1 MKNLL
6 IALATLALT
15 ALTPAYAQS
24 DYPNRPIKIIVP
36 WPAGGATDNVARVVA
51 QKLTPV
57 LGQPVVVENRPG
69 ATGTIGT
76 QSVIQAAPDG
86 YTLLFMAASLHTF
99 SPHLMKD
106 MKFDTV
112 ADITPISIS
121 VQFPYV
127 LTVNAESPYRTV
139 NDITPISVS
148 VQFPY
153 VLAVS
158 AESPYK
164 SVGDLIKAAKAQ
176 PGKLA
181 YGSFG
186 VGSGPNIVTE
196 LFKQQTGTE
205 ILHVPYKGGSQVT
218 AALLGG
224 EIPFMI
230 DSLPSPLGQIKGG
243 KLRALAVTGRE
254 RSPIV
259 PEVPTLKESG
269 VNIEAIIWL
278 GLGGPPKLP
287 PEIVAKLFDGMKQVA
302 RDPEVQK
309 RITDMGAEATVSASP
324 EEFRQFITGE
334 RERWGKVIRAANIAS
349 N

>member
-1 MKNLL
+1 MKKLL
-6 IALATLALT
+6 AAFAAVLATTMA
-15 ALTPAYAQS
+15 PAHAQS
-24 DYPNRPIKIIVP
+24 DYPNRPVKIIVP

-51 QKLTPV
+51 QKMTPV
-57 LGQPVVVENRPG
+57 LGQAVVVENRPG

-76 QSVIQAAPDG
+76 QAVIQAAPDG

-112 ADITPISIS
+112 S
-121 VQFPYV
+121 
-127 LTVNAESPYRTV
+127 
-139 NDITPISVS
+139 DITPISVS

-153 VLAVS
+153 VLAVG

-164 SVGDLIKAAKAQ
+164 SVGDLISAAKAQ
-176 PGKLA
+176 PGKLT

-186 VGSGPNIVTE
+186 IGSGPNIVSE
-196 LFKQQTGTE
+196 LFKQQTGTD

-218 AALLGG
+218 AALMGG
-224 EIPFMI
+224 EVNMMF
-230 DSLPSPLGQIKGG
+230 DSLPSPLGQIRGG
-243 KLRALAVTGRE
+243 KLRALAVTGPV
-254 RSPIV
+254 RSPVAPDI
-259 PEVPTLKESG
+259 PTLKESG
-269 VNIEAIIWL
+269 VNIEANIWL

-287 PEIVAKLFDGMKQVA
+287 PEIVAKLFDAMKQAA

-309 RITDMGAEATVSASP
+309 RMADMGAEATVSQSP
-324 EEFRQFITGE
+324 EEFRQFLVAE

>member
-1 MKNLL
+1 MASLRRKLL
-6 IALATLALT
+6 LATAALLA
-15 ALTPAYAQS
+15 AAIIPAHAQQ
-24 DYPNRPIKIIVP
+24 YPTRAIKIMVP

-51 QKLTPV
+51 QKLAPL
-57 LGQPVVVENRPG
+57 LGQPVVVENRAG

-76 QSVIQAAPDG
+76 QAVIQSPPDG

-106 MKFDTV
+106 MTFDTV
-112 ADITPISIS
+112 ADITPISM
-121 VQFPYV
+121 
-127 LTVNAESPYRTV
+127 
-139 NDITPISVS
+139 S

-158 AESPYK
+158 ADSPYK
-164 SVGDLIKAAKAQ
+164 NVADLIKAAKAQ
-176 PGKLA
+176 PAKLT

-186 VGSGPNIVTE
+186 IGSGPNIVTE
-196 LFKQQTGTE
+196 LFKQQTGTD
-205 ILHVPYKGGSQVT
+205 ILHVPYKGGSQLTAGLMGNEVT
-218 AALLGG
+218 MM
-224 EIPFMI
+224 F

-243 KLRALAVTGRE
+243 KFRALAVTGPE
-254 RSPIV
+254 RSPVV

-278 GLGGPPKLP
+278 GLGGPPKMP
-287 PEIVAKLFDGMKQVA
+287 SDVVAKLFDGMRQVA

-309 RITDMGAEATVSASP
+309 RIGDMGAQATVSPSP
-324 EEFRQFITGE
+324 QQFREFMLSE
-334 RERWGKVIRAANIAS
+334 RERWGRVIRDAKISS

>member
-1 MKNLL
+1 MKKLFIS
-6 IALATLALT
+6 IAALALT
-15 ALTPAYAQS
+15 AFAPAFAQS
-24 DYPNRPIKIIVP
+24 DYPSRPIKIIVP

-51 QKLTPV
+51 QKMTPV
-57 LGQPVVVENRPG
+57 LGQAVVVENRPG

-76 QSVIQAAPDG
+76 QAVIQAAPDG

-112 ADITPISIS
+112 AD
-121 VQFPYV
+121 
-127 LTVNAESPYRTV
+127 L
-139 NDITPISVS
+139 TPISVS

-153 VLAVS
+153 VLAVG
-158 AESPYK
+158 ADSPYK
-164 SVGDLIKAAKAQ
+164 TVGDLVKAAKAQ
-176 PGKLA
+176 PGKLT

-186 VGSGPNIVTE
+186 IGSGPNIITE
-196 LFKQQTGTE
+196 LFKQQTGTD

-218 AALLGG
+218 AALMGG
-224 EIPFMI
+224 EVTMMF

-243 KLRALAVTGRE
+243 KLRALGTTGSQ
-254 RSPIV
+254 RSPV
-259 PEVPTLKESG
+259 APEIPTLKEAG
-269 VNIEAIIWL
+269 INIEANIWL

-287 PEIVAKLFDGMKQVA
+287 PEIVAKLFDAMKQAA

-309 RITDMGAEATVSASP
+309 RMADMGAEATVSESP
-324 EEFRQFITGE
+324 EQFRRFLLAE
-334 RERWGKVIRAANIAS
+334 RERWGQVIRAANIAA

>member
-1 MKNLL
+1 MKNLFVAVA
-6 IALATLALT
+6 ALVLT
-15 ALTPAYAQS
+15 AFAPAFAQS
-24 DYPNRPIKIIVP
+24 DYPSRPIKIIVP

-51 QKLTPV
+51 QKMTPV
-57 LGQPVVVENRPG
+57 LGQAVVVENRPG

-76 QSVIQAAPDG
+76 QAVIQAAPDG

-112 ADITPISIS
+112 AD
-121 VQFPYV
+121 
-127 LTVNAESPYRTV
+127 L
-139 NDITPISVS
+139 TPISVS

-153 VLAVS
+153 VLAVG
-158 AESPYK
+158 ADSPYK
-164 SVGDLIKAAKAQ
+164 TVGDLVKAAKAQ
-176 PGKLA
+176 PGKLT

-186 VGSGPNIVTE
+186 IGSGPNIITE
-196 LFKQQTGTE
+196 LFKQQTGTD

-218 AALLGG
+218 AALMGG
-224 EIPFMI
+224 EVTMMF

-243 KLRALAVTGRE
+243 KLRALGTTGSQ
-254 RSPIV
+254 RSPV
-259 PEVPTLKESG
+259 APEIPTLKEAG
-269 VNIEAIIWL
+269 INIEANIWL

-287 PEIVAKLFDGMKQVA
+287 PEIVAKLFDAMKQAA

-309 RITDMGAEATVSASP
+309 RMADMGAEATVSESP
-324 EEFRQFITGE
+324 EQFRRFLLAE
-334 RERWGKVIRAANIAS
+334 RERWGQVIRAANIAA

>member
-1 MKNLL
+1 MKKLL
-6 IALATLALT
+6 LALATLALT
-15 ALTPAYAQS
+15 VLTPAYAQS

-51 QKLTPV
+51 QKLTAV

-139 NDITPISVS
+139 ND
-148 VQFPY
+148 
-153 VLAVS
+153 
-158 AESPYK
+158 
-164 SVGDLIKAAKAQ
+164 LIKAAKAQ

-205 ILHVPYKGGSQVT
+205 I
-218 AALLGG
+218 
-224 EIPFMI
+224 EI
-230 DSLPSPLGQIKGG
+230 
-243 KLRALAVTGRE
+243 
-254 RSPIV
+254 
-259 PEVPTLKESG
+259 G
-269 VNIEAIIWL
+269 V
-278 GLGGPPKLP
+278 
-287 PEIVAKLFDGMKQVA
+287 MS
-302 RDPEVQK
+302 
-309 RITDMGAEATVSASP
+309 ATVSNFMS
-324 EEFRQFITGE
+324 FIRCGL
-334 RERWGKVIRAANIAS
+334 KVCRLAAMKS
-349 N
+349 SV

>member
-1 MKNLL
+1 MKKLFAAFALVFAAL
-6 IALATLALT
+6 I
-15 ALTPAYAQS
+15 PAHAQ

-51 QKLTPV
+51 QKLSPL

-76 QSVIQAAPDG
+76 QAVIQSPPDG

-127 LTVNAESPYRTV
+127 LTVNAESPYRSV
-139 NDITPISVS
+139 N
-148 VQFPY
+148 
-153 VLAVS
+153 
-158 AESPYK
+158 
-164 SVGDLIKAAKAQ
+164 DLIKAAKAQ

-186 VGSGPNIVTE
+186 IGSGPNIVTE

-254 RSPIV
+254 RSPVV

-278 GLGGPPKLP
+278 GLGGPPKMP

-309 RITDMGAEATVSASP
+309 RITDMGAEATVSQSP
-324 EEFRQFITGE
+324 EEFRTFITGE
-334 RERWGKVIRAANIAS
+334 RERWGKVIRDAKISS

>member
-1 MKNLL
+1 MKKLL
-6 IALATLALT
+6 VAFAALALT
-15 ALTPAYAQS
+15 AFTPAYAQS

-139 NDITPISVS
+139 N
-148 VQFPY
+148 
-153 VLAVS
+153 
-158 AESPYK
+158 
-164 SVGDLIKAAKAQ
+164 DLIKAAKAQ

-309 RITDMGAEATVSASP
+309 RITDMGAETAVSASP